1 MKLRIGTIAF
11 LAALLTAV
19 TVPAALANYV
29 YWPNIGGST
38 IGRMAPDGSQLNN
51 DFITTQKIAAND
63 EVKAVA
69 LDSRYV
75 YWAHGNGTSGAI
87 GRAKLDGS
95 DVQSNFIPPSAGV
108 IDPFGVA
115 VTATHLYWV
124 SSNGGTIGRA
134 DIDGANPDPN
144 FIPLSNSPCGLAA
157 DDNFLYFTFYL
168 GGGGAAVA
176 RVRIGGGTPDEDF
189 IPVPESKDCGVA
201 VDGSHVYWVEYPPSG
216 PYSGIGR
223 ANLDG
228 SEVNHTF
235 IPPAGIWA
243 SGVAVTPQYIFWGTA
258 FTDHSVGRAGIDGAA
273 PDDLFAPAG
282 PPDAAAPYL
291 LAASPSNS
299 FTVGKAKLNKRKGV
313 ATISATVPGPG
324 VLVAD
329 ASSKGIQA
337 VASRKK
343 RKKGPTVKR
352 AQATAGAPGI
362 VELKIRAR
370 GRAARALR
378 TKGKAKLK
386 VGITFTPQ
394 GIAGIPS
401 VQTTKVT
408 LKRRGA
414 R

>member
-19 TVPAALANYV
+19 TVPVALANYV
-29 YWPNIGGST
+29 YWPNLGGST
-38 IGRMAPDGSQLNN
+38 IGRMAPDGSQVDN
-51 DFITTQKIAAND
+51 DFITTQKVAAND

-69 LDSRYV
+69 LDSRYI

-108 IDPFGVA
+108 VDPFGVA
-115 VTATHLYWV
+115 VTASHVYWI
-124 SSNGGTIGRA
+124 SSNGGTIGHA

-144 FIPLSNSPCGLAA
+144 FIVLSNSPCGLAA
-157 DDNFLYFTFYL
+157 DANFLYFSFYL
-168 GGGGAAVA
+168 GSEGAAVA
-176 RVRIGGGTPDEDF
+176 RVPIGGGTPDEDF

-201 VDGSHVYWVEYPPSG
+201 VDGSHVYWVENAPEPS
-216 PYSGIGR
+216 PDSVIGR

-228 SEVNHTF
+228 SQVDHAF
-235 IPPAGIWA
+235 IAPAGIKA
-243 SGVAVTPQYIFWGTA
+243 FGVAVTPQYVFWGGA
-258 FTDHSVGRAGIDGAA
+258 FTDHAVGRADIGGTA
-273 PDDLFAPAG
+273 PDNLFATPG
-282 PPDAAAPYL
+282 DASAPFL

-299 FTVGKAKLNKRKGV
+299 FTVGKAKLNKHKGV

-324 VLVAD
+324 VLVVD
-329 ASSKGIQA
+329 ASSKGSQA

-343 RKKGPTVKR
+343 KKKGSIVKR
-352 AQATAGAPGI
+352 AQATAGAQGI

-378 TKGKAKLK
+378 TKGKTKLK
-386 VGITFTPQ
+386 VGITYTPQ

-401 VQTTKVT
+401 VQTKKVI
-408 LKRRGA
+408 LKRREA
-414 R
+414 P